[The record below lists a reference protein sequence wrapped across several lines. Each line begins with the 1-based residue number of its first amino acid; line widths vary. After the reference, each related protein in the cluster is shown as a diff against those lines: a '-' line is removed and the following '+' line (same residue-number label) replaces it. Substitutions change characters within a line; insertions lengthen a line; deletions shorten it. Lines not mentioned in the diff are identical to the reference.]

1 MNLNYIII
9 YANDFHKLKAFY
21 IDKLGMTNLGAVS
34 SDIFAT
40 LQPSAGTTRIGLQ
53 DKKSSKLPPAHET
66 QPGSVEL
73 SFEVE
78 DVDATFKQ
86 WKKNG
91 VEIVSEPADLPF
103 GRYML
108 AKDPEG
114 HYLSAF
120 RFAQRN

>member
-1 MNLNYIII
+1 MNLNYIIV
-9 YANDFHKLKAFY
+9 YVNDLPKMKAFY
-21 IDKLGMTNLGAVS
+21 IDKLGMTNLGSVS

-40 LQPSAGTTRIGLQ
+40 LRPSNGGAMVGLQ
-53 DKKSSKLPPAHET
+53 DKKSSQLPPGRET

-78 DVDATFKQ
+78 DVDATHKQ

-91 VEIVSEPADLPF
+91 VEIIAEPTDLPF

-120 RFAQRN
+120 RFANRS

>member
-1 MNLNYIII
+1 MNLNYIIV
-9 YANDFHKLKAFY
+9 YANDFQKLKAFY
-21 IDKLGMTNLGAVS
+21 IDKLGMTNLGSVS

-40 LQPSAGTTRIGLQ
+40 LRPSGGGAVIGLQ
-53 DKKSSKLPPAHET
+53 DNKSSQLPPARET
-66 QPGSVEL
+66 HPGGVEL

-78 DVDATFKQ
+78 DVDATHKQ
-86 WKKNG
+86 WKANG
-91 VEIVSEPADLPF
+91 VEIISEPADLPF

-120 RFAQRN
+120 RFAQKN